1 MRFRRIVAP
10 TVLLGLTV
18 IGVGFPGDRP
28 ETPIGPRWWPSEWG
42 AEDQRGAAN
51 RLTPQKVEEAAR
63 LIHSGKVYQLGHV
76 YESGMPLAGKR
87 HFSLTIPGS
96 PTGGPD
102 GENRI
107 VYHDEMFSGEI
118 GQIGTQLDGL
128 GHVGVR
134 MAGDDYFYN
143 GFRRSEF
150 GKPYGLEK
158 LGVENIGVFFTRGVL
173 ADLPAYKGVPRLKV
187 GEAITADDLE
197 GALKREGVAVAA
209 GDVVLVRT
217 GHGQLWMKDNDA
229 FNKGE
234 PGLGMAAAQWL
245 CGRKIVL
252 VGSDTWATEVVPPE
266 NKNRPFEVH
275 QLLLT
280 RNGVYNLENLDLE
293 ELAGDRVYEFAFIFA
308 PLRLK
313 GATGSPGNPIAVR

>member
-1 MRFRRIVAP
+1 MRFRRLVLPA
-10 TVLLGLTV
+10 VLLSLAL
-18 IGVGFPGDRP
+18 IGVTFPGDRP

-42 AEDQRGAAN
+42 ADDQRGAAN
-51 RLTPQKVEEAAR
+51 RLTPQKAAEAAR
-63 LIHSGKVYQLGHV
+63 LIRSGKVYQLGHV
-76 YESGMPLAGKR
+76 YEYGMPLAGKR

-128 GHVGVR
+128 GHIGVR

-173 ADLPAYKGVPRLKV
+173 ADMPAYRGVPRLKV

-197 GALKREGVAVAA
+197 GALKREGVAVTE

-217 GHGQLWMKDNDA
+217 GHGQL
-229 FNKGE
+229 
-234 PGLGMAAAQWL
+234 
-245 CGRKIVL
+245 
-252 VGSDTWATEVVPPE
+252 
-266 NKNRPFEVH
+266 
-275 QLLLT
+275 
-280 RNGVYNLENLDLE
+280 
-293 ELAGDRVYEFAFIFA
+293 
-308 PLRLK
+308 
-313 GATGSPGNPIAVR
+313 